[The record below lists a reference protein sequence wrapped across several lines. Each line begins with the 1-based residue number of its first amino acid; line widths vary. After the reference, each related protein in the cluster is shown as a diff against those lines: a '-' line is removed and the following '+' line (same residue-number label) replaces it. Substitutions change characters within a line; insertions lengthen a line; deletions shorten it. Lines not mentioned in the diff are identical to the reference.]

1 MKEKETIIVVCQ
13 PEFQL
18 SKAAIDYL
26 DPDKRKKSMVV
37 LMLENAEIALSH
49 GNKTKVNKVIKS
61 NVKKSKTEKI
71 FLVSKYDNS
80 TLTEKEHNGIFRRS
94 IYELSRSYPNIDIE
108 GFLLNSLTGS
118 LNVFK

>member
-18 SKAAIDYL
+18 SKAALDYL
-26 DPDKRKKSMVV
+26 SPDNQKESMII

-49 GNKTKVNKVIKS
+49 GNKNKVNKVIKS
-61 NVKKSKTEKI
+61 NVSKSKTEKI
-71 FLVSKYDNS
+71 FLASKYDNCN
-80 TLTEKEHNGIFRRS
+80 LTEKEHNSIFRQS
-94 IYELSRSYPNIDIE
+94 LVELSKSYPNINIE
-108 GFLLNSLTGS
+108 GFLLNTLTGS